1 MTSQLT
7 LPERPAAP
15 GLARGEQPVV
25 LADIMQAGVRVA
37 VWDRPSP
44 VDDALVARACS
55 RRLAIKSWVDT
66 ALLDP
71 TLRRLLPAEED
82 GALREDLSLLAD
94 MTACLFGVTGV
105 GLRVTALEKPMCP
118 RFHVDRIPVRLLC
131 TYGGPGSEWLPVGSV
146 PAGLLT
152 PGASQDGR
160 VKAEAV
166 ERLAA
171 GQVALFKGD
180 TWDESPGGGVVH
192 RSPAV
197 TAGTQRLLVTLDI

>member
-44 VDDALVARACS
+44 VDDALVARACA

-71 TLRRLLPAEED
+71 TLRRLLPAA
-82 GALREDLSLLAD
+82 GREDRARSRHAGRNHQGQSLSS
-94 MTACLFGVTGV
+94 
-105 GLRVTALEKPMCP
+105 
-118 RFHVDRIPVRLLC
+118 H
-131 TYGGPGSEWLPVGSV
+131 S
-146 PAGLLT
+146 
-152 PGASQDGR
+152 
-160 VKAEAV
+160 
-166 ERLAA
+166 
-171 GQVALFKGD
+171 
-180 TWDESPGGGVVH
+180 SP
-192 RSPAV
+192 
-197 TAGTQRLLVTLDI
+197 T